1 MQMKEQVAVKRQT
14 SRRASRV
21 DGRRAGTSRPSGRR
35 WLLRAVLASA
45 GVVAFGAGAAQSLA
59 AGLPDGRAYELVSPA
74 VKAAEVEHLVIIGG
88 DQAAPNGNSLAY
100 VALSPVDGSNGPGID
115 DLATRGPNG
124 WTTKD
129 TLPPQAPGVTLSL
142 AGYALYSSDLSKGLL
157 NVGGGTVGQASG
169 QDFPFLDPGTCTT
182 PLFPTPPATTSTPC
196 TGEPTARLNTFVVNQ
211 SNDSSQLVDSF
222 AQAPVGTTPQAGL
235 DNDSGSSPVG
245 ATSDL
250 STVVFTDSS
259 ALTPGSTPTS
269 VSGLLNLYAW
279 NSATGN
285 VTLLGAGAS
294 LGSSGR
300 VLNAVDNSGSNANIF
315 VTDATGNLDLFHP
328 GSSTPTQIAPEVTDM
343 GGSVTPSFMTAAT
356 DGSAA
361 FFTDGD
367 GAALTGNTVSGSGTN
382 LYEYNVASGTTTDLT
397 GGQSLAQVDGVLG
410 ASADGSSV
418 YFVAEGALA
427 SGATSGDENLY
438 VEHGGTTTFI
448 ATLSSDDASD
458 WDGQYTAR
466 VTPDGTHLAFDSDS
480 SALAASKD
488 SGFNNVDANS
498 GSPDDEIY
506 LYDASNGSLACASCN
521 VTGKQPIG
529 PSSLDSIESGVLG
542 GGDMYLQHNLTD
554 DGSRLFFDSGDAIV
568 PTDSNGHIDVYEY
581 ENGQKFLLTS
591 GTSDDDSL
599 FYDASANG
607 NDVFFATRDQLVPQ
621 DIDGNQDI
629 YDARVDGG
637 FPVPSPLP
645 PCVGDACRPATTPLP
660 PPTIATVTFVGP
672 GNQKASSTKGKKKK
686 KAKVAVLSRV
696 VVKGFSFS
704 IKVRVPARGR
714 LAVSGSGLKTMRKQV
729 RAGRSYK
736 LTLGLTA
743 RERRA
748 LTNKRKDRVKIMVH
762 VLYRPAA
769 GSSST
774 AIVPVTVKA

>member
-1 MQMKEQVAVKRQT
+1 MKEQVAVKRHT
-14 SRRASRV
+14 LRRASRV
-21 DGRRAGTSRPSGRR
+21 DGGRAGTSRPSGRR
-35 WLLRAVLASA
+35 WLLLAVLAGA

-88 DQAAPNGNSLAY
+88 DQAAPNGNELAY

-182 PLFPTPPATTSTPC
+182 LLFPTPPATTSTPC
-196 TGEPTARLNTFVVNQ
+196 TGEPSARLNTFVVNQ

-222 AQAPVGTTPQAGL
+222 ANAPVGTTPQAGL

-279 NSATGN
+279 SSATGN
-285 VTLLGAGAS
+285 VTLLGQGAT
-294 LGSSGR
+294 LGSPGPR
-300 VLNAVDNSGSNANIF
+300 VLNAVDGSGSSANIF

-328 GSSTPTQIAPEVTDM
+328 GSSTPTEIAPEVTDM

-356 DGSAA
+356 DGSVA

-367 GAALTGNTVSGSGTN
+367 GAALTGNTVPGSGSN

-410 ASADGSSV
+410 ASSDGSYV
-418 YFVAEGALA
+418 YFVAEGVLA
-427 SGATSGDENLY
+427 SGATGSDENLY
-438 VEHGGTTTFI
+438 VEHNGTTKFI
-448 ATLSSDDASD
+448 ATLAATGGGSGNGDASD
-458 WDGQYTAR
+458 WNGSATAR
-466 VTPDGTHLAFDSDS
+466 VTPDGTHVAFDSLNSLTGFDNTD
-480 SALAASKD
+480 AS
-488 SGFNNVDANS
+488 S
-498 GSPDDEIY
+498 GSPDDEIF
-506 LYDASNGSLACASCN
+506 LYDATSGSLVCASCN

-529 PSSLDSIESGVLG
+529 PSSLDPVESAVLG
-542 GGDMYLQHNLTD
+542 GGDMYLQHNLSD

-599 FYDASANG
+599 FYDASTNG

-696 VVKGFSFS
+696 VVKGFRFS
-704 IKVRVPARGR
+704 IKVRVPVRGM
-714 LAVSGSGLKTMRKQV
+714 LAVSGSGLNTMHKQV

>member
-1 MQMKEQVAVKRQT
+1 MAGVPVPP
-14 SRRASRV
+14 
-21 DGRRAGTSRPSGRR
+21 GPRAGAGCCAPS
-35 WLLRAVLASA
+35 S
-45 GVVAFGAGAAQSLA
+45 QSLA